1 MTAPKCNSNVNGQW
15 YYSDIGGVLGNTIGA
30 GAQLAMAASSSCM
43 CLIFL
48 VLSLSLSQGEPNTG
62 VYLVYA
68 CTVSWLLSVVG
79 SLIKFQMNKA
89 EAKADGKKPRRPCVD
104 PTGAVLP
111 VEEDRKVVKPVKI

>member
-1 MTAPKCNSNVNGQW
+1 MSAPKCNSNVNGQW
-15 YYSDIGGVLGNTIGA
+15 YYSDMGGVIGNTLGA
-30 GAQLAMAASSSCM
+30 GAQLVMAASSSCM

-79 SLIKFQMNKA
+79 SLIKFQMSKA
-89 EAKADGKKPRRPCVD
+89 EAKADAKKPRRPCVD

-111 VEEDRKVVKPVKI
+111 VEDRKAVKI

>member
-1 MTAPKCNSNVNGQW
+1 M
-15 YYSDIGGVLGNTIGA
+15 GGVIGNTLGA
-30 GAQLAMAASSSCM
+30 GAQLVMAASSSCM

-68 CTVSWLLSVVG
+68 CTVSWLLGVVG
-79 SLIKFQMNKA
+79 SLIKFQMSKA
-89 EAKADGKKPRRPCVD
+89 EAKADAKKSSRPCVD

-111 VEEDRKVVKPVKI
+111 VKK

>member
-1 MTAPKCNSNVNGQW
+1 MATPKCNSNVNGQW

-68 CTVSWLLSVVG
+68 CTVSWLLGVVG
-79 SLIKFQMNKA
+79 SLIKFQMSKA
-89 EAKADGKKPRRPCVD
+89 EAAADAKKPSRPCVD

-111 VEEDRKVVKPVKI
+111 VQDRKAVKPVKI